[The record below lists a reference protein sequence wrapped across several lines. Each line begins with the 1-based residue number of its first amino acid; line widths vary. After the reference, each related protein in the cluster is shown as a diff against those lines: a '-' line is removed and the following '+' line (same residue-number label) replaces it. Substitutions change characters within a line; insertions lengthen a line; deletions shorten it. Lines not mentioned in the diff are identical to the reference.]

1 MIALI
6 DADSIA
12 YKIGY
17 THQDVDV
24 DRYGVVVDAVDNYI
38 SHILRSVNAT
48 QYHGFLGTNHQPVFR
63 HQIDPDYKGNRN
75 KAKPEWMDK
84 WGMVIKNRMVYK
96 WKFLVVMGIEAE
108 DGVSIYASQY
118 RKDGTKHCICS
129 VDKDL
134 QQIPGKHYNY
144 EKEVWTDV
152 SEIEA
157 LTNLW
162 IQVLTGDPTDNIK
175 GIYGMGPK
183 TAQKVLKPA
192 GPKTMMHRTLDTY
205 IEKMG
210 EHAGIYEFA
219 KTYGLVKLLE
229 EQPDSFEI
237 VSPHRFIEALI

>member
-1 MIALI
+1 VIALI

-24 DRYGVVVDAVDNYI
+24 DHYGIIVNTVDQYVEK
-38 SHILRSVNAT
+38 ILRAVNAT
-48 QYHGFLGTNHQPVFR
+48 HYHGFLGTNYQPVFR
-63 HQIDPDYKGNRN
+63 HEIDKEYKGNRN

-84 WGMVIKNRMVYK
+84 WGMVVKNRLIYK
-96 WKFLVVMGIEAE
+96 WKFLVVLGIEAE

-118 RKDGTKHCICS
+118 RKDGAKHCICS

-144 EKEVWTDV
+144 EKEIWTEVDYA
-152 SEIEA
+152 EA
-157 LTNLW
+157 LENLW
-162 IQVLTGDPTDNIK
+162 SQVLTGDSTDNIK

-183 TAQKVLKPA
+183 TAKKILKPCLWRDMRN
-192 GPKTMMHRTLDTY
+192 KVLDTY
-205 IEKMG
+205 VDKYG
-210 EHAGIYEFA
+210 EHGGIYEFA

-229 EQPDSFEI
+229 EQPESFEI
-237 VSPHRFIEALI
+237 APPHEFIENLI